1 MTVCDKF
8 TPTVLDGRL
17 CYKVDVNT
25 LEEKGSEQS
34 LTIVLD
40 YNDDKM
46 TYDISR
52 NMEDKFSFSE
62 LKDSIKDDD
71 EYHLEAMIYID
82 TLGIVTI
89 NIFFKFQT

>member
-40 YNDDKM
+40 YNDDRM
-46 TYDISR
+46 TYDIS
-52 NMEDKFSFSE
+52 NKSIENDDKS
-62 LKDSIKDDD
+62 D
-71 EYHLEAMIYID
+71 LEAMIYFD
-82 TLGIVTI
+82 TLGTI
-89 NIFFKFQT
+89 

>member
-40 YNDDKM
+40 YNDDRM
-46 TYDISR
+46 TYDIS
-52 NMEDKFSFSE
+52 NK
-62 LKDSIKDDD
+62 SIKNDDKSD
-71 EYHLEAMIYID
+71 LEAMIYFD
-82 TLGIVTI
+82 TLGTI
-89 NIFFKFQT
+89 